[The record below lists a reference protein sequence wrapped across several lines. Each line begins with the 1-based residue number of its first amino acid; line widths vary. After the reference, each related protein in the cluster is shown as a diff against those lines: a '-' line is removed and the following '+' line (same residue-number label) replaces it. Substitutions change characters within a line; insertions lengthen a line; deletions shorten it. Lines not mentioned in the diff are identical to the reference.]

1 MIHDNQ
7 DGEKM
12 KIGIL
17 SDTHLEKHPEKILD
31 YIDKCFNDVD
41 LLIHAGDYTNSKVI
55 NLIESRCKFVGV
67 HGNVDKSY
75 VRELVKEKEVIEVC
89 GYRIGIFHGHGE
101 KKTTIERAYD
111 TFSGDKVDIII
122 FGHSHQPSITTK
134 NKILMLNPGS
144 LSRKRKEPWFSYIIL
159 TLDKD
164 NMSAQLQFHDKL

>member
-12 KIGIL
+12 KIGII
-17 SDTHLEKHPEKILD
+17 SDTHLEKHPEKVLD
-31 YIDKCFNDVD
+31 YIDKCFNEMD
-41 LLIHAGDYTNSKVI
+41 LIIHAGDYTNSKVI
-55 NLIESRCKFVGV
+55 NLIKSRSKFLGV
-67 HGNVDKSY
+67 HGNCDKSY
-75 VRELVKEKEVIEVC
+75 VRELVKEKELIELC

-111 TFSGDKVDIII
+111 AFSQDKADIII

-159 TLDKD
+159 ELNKD
-164 NMSAQLQFHDKL
+164 FVSTNLMFFEKL